1 MKCTEHNEG
10 TNEYTFV
17 RLLMKMIHTFL
28 GMTLRRKLMSSIF
41 ISLSVLSMSSI
52 KTSADVTTTNRPGAL
67 EPTRI
72 VTINPP
78 YGYHPTPVRVRLSR
92 SEIDIIRR
100 LQKLSVSWQSANPPP
115 INLIRWKI
123 EPVAQNSRTVALNI
137 AAFDAARA
145 FLSVP
150 VNDSTK
156 SIVIIIGR
164 TQEYISQQ
172 VNALGCQPNLALYE
186 GAYIMGA
193 TICNR
198 SVIVINLTGY
208 LFVRYVGQPITMQ
221 MEQKP
226 EPPISA
232 TSYIIADRNL
242 SGLAHEWIHVARN
255 RLTDGF
261 IPDNEPAWFREGLAE
276 IVSGLSRVKASNG
289 RMTYLHFHVIR
300 MRKFS
305 NWPNNCGSPLSTFR
319 GNSERPGG
327 CEYLR
332 GAAAVELLIANYGG
346 LTKVVRLYQHM
357 RESGD
362 FFTSFRH
369 TYGMTIAQFE
379 NRADNYAR
387 YITQAEHY
395 GK

>member
-1 MKCTEHNEG
+1 MS
-10 TNEYTFV
+10 TF
-17 RLLMKMIHTFL
+17 
-28 GMTLRRKLMSSIF
+28 RKSL
-41 ISLSVLSMSSI
+41 ISLCIGLLVLNTSSAH
-52 KTSADVTTTNRPGAL
+52 TSATFHQTSAPQVL

-72 VTINPP
+72 VTIKPP
-78 YGYHPTPVRVRLSR
+78 YGYYASPVRVRLSR

-100 LQKLSVSWQSANPPP
+100 LQSLAVNWKPLSPPP
-115 INLIRWKI
+115 SNLLHWRI
-123 EPVAQNSRTVALNI
+123 EPVAENSRTLALNV

-150 VNDSTK
+150 TNNATK
-156 SIVIIIGR
+156 SIVVVIGR
-164 TQEYISQQ
+164 TQEFIRQQ
-172 VNALGCQPNLALYE
+172 VNSLGCQPNLALFE

-208 LFVRYVGQPITMQ
+208 LFVRYIGQPITSQ
-221 MEQKP
+221 MEQKS

-232 TSYIIADRNL
+232 MSYIIADRNL
-242 SGLAHEWIHVARN
+242 SGLAHEWTHVARN

-289 RMTYLHFHVIR
+289 RMTFLHFHVIR

-305 NWPNNCGSPLSTFR
+305 NWPNNCGAHLSTFR
-319 GNSERPGG
+319 DNSDHPGG

-332 GAAAVELLIANYGG
+332 GAAALELLIANYGG
-346 LTKVVRLYQHM
+346 LTKIVKLYSHLK
-357 RESGD
+357 ESGD
-362 FFTSFRH
+362 FLRSFSH
-369 TYGMTIAQFE
+369 TYGMSLSRFE
-379 NRADNYAR
+379 ARADNYAR
-387 YITQAEHY
+387 YISQAEHY
-395 GK
+395 GH

>member
-1 MKCTEHNEG
+1 MSA
-10 TNEYTFV
+10 
-17 RLLMKMIHTFL
+17 I
-28 GMTLRRKLMSSIF
+28 RKSF
-41 ISLSVLSMSSI
+41 ISICIGLFVLSTSTAN
-52 KTSADVTTTNRPGAL
+52 TSATIHQQIASETL

-72 VTINPP
+72 VTIKPP
-78 YGYHPTPVRVRLSR
+78 YGYYTSPVRVRLSR
-92 SEIDIIRR
+92 SEIDIVRR
-100 LQKLSVSWQSANPPP
+100 LQSLAVNWKSLSPPP
-115 INLIRWKI
+115 TNLLHWRI
-123 EPVAQNSRTVALNI
+123 EPVAENSPTFALNV

-150 VNDSTK
+150 VNDATK
-156 SIVIIIGR
+156 SIVIVVAR
-164 TQEYISQQ
+164 TQDFIRQQ

-186 GAYIMGA
+186 SAYIMGA

-208 LFVRYVGQPITMQ
+208 LFVRYIGQPITLQ

-242 SGLAHEWIHVARN
+242 SGLAHEWTHVARN

-276 IVSGLSRVKASNG
+276 VVSGLSRVKASNG

-305 NWPNNCGSPLSTFR
+305 NWPNSCGAHLSTFR
-319 GNSERPGG
+319 DNSDHPGG

-332 GAAAVELLIANYGG
+332 GAAALELLIANYGG
-346 LTKVVRLYQHM
+346 LTKIVNLYSHM
-357 RESGD
+357 RDSGD
-362 FFTSFRH
+362 FLQSFSH
-369 TYGMTIAQFE
+369 TYGMSLSRFE
-379 NRADNYAR
+379 ERADKYAR
-387 YITQAEHY
+387 YISQAEHY
-395 GK
+395 GN

>member
-1 MKCTEHNEG
+1 MKKFWLAAVIALINAALFST
-10 TNEYTFV
+10 
-17 RLLMKMIHTFL
+17 
-28 GMTLRRKLMSSIF
+28 
-41 ISLSVLSMSSI
+41 SLSALPDDQSPSI
-52 KTSADVTTTNRPGAL
+52 HSPFVL
-67 EPTRI
+67 EPTKV
-72 VTINPP
+72 VTIKPP
-78 YGYHPTPVRVRLSR
+78 YGFYVAPIRTRLAK
-92 SEIDIIRR
+92 SEVDIIRR
-100 LQKLSVSWQSANPPP
+100 LQNLAVNWESASPPP
-115 INLIRWKI
+115 INLIRWRI
-123 EPVAQNSRTVALNI
+123 EPSVAASPTIALGI
-137 AAFDAARA
+137 EAFHAARA

-150 VNDSTK
+150 LNDATK
-156 SIVIIIGR
+156 SIVIVIGR
-164 TQEYISQQ
+164 TQEFLRTQ
-172 VNALGCQPNLALYE
+172 VNLLGCQPNLALYQ

-208 LFVRYVGQPITMQ
+208 LFVRSLSQKISLA

-232 TSYIIADRNL
+232 TSYILVDRNL
-242 SGLAHEWIHVARN
+242 SGLAHEWTHVARN

-276 IVSGLSRVKASNG
+276 VVSGLSRVKASNG

-300 MRKFS
+300 LRKFS
-305 NWPNNCGSPLSTFR
+305 NWPNSCGARLKNFR
-319 GNSERPGG
+319 GNSALPGG

-346 LTKVVRLYQHM
+346 LTKIVNLYSHM

-362 FFTSFRH
+362 FLASFQF
-369 TYGMTIAQFE
+369 TYGMSLGQFE
-379 NRADNYAR
+379 LRADNYAR
-387 YITQAEHY
+387 YISQAEHY

>member
-1 MKCTEHNEG
+1 MLLWLQTAYVPIMKK
-10 TNEYTFV
+10 YLKTFTV
-17 RLLMKMIHTFL
+17 AIFAIAML
-28 GMTLRRKLMSSIF
+28 SST
-41 ISLSVLSMSSI
+41 
-52 KTSADVTTTNRPGAL
+52 TSAMANPSKIVSEKPLVL

-72 VTINPP
+72 VTIKPP
-78 YGYHPTPVRVRLSR
+78 YGYYSSPVRVRLSR

-100 LQKLSVSWQSANPPP
+100 LQNLAANWKSLTPPP
-115 INLIRWKI
+115 TNLIRWRI
-123 EPVAQNSRTVALNI
+123 EPIAENSRTVALNI
-137 AAFDAARA
+137 SAFHAARA

-150 VNDSTK
+150 FNDATK

-164 TQEYISQQ
+164 TQEFIRQQ

-208 LFVRYVGQPITMQ
+208 LFVRYLGQPITAQ
-221 MEQKP
+221 MEQRA
-226 EPPISA
+226 EPAISA

-242 SGLAHEWIHVARN
+242 SGLAHEWTHVARN

-276 IVSGLSRVKASNG
+276 IISGLSRVKASNG
-289 RMTYLHFHVIR
+289 RMTYLHFHIIR

-305 NWPNNCGSPLSTFR
+305 NWPNSCGARLSTFR
-319 GNSERPGG
+319 GNSDRPGG

-332 GAAAVELLIANYGG
+332 GAAALELLIANYGG
-346 LTKVVRLYQHM
+346 ISKIVKLYEHM

-362 FFTSFRH
+362 FLSSFAR
-369 TYGMTIAQFE
+369 TYGMTVSQFE
-379 NRADNYAR
+379 ARADKYAR
-387 YITQAEHY
+387 YISQAEHY

>member
-1 MKCTEHNEG
+1 MK
-10 TNEYTFV
+10 
-17 RLLMKMIHTFL
+17 K
-28 GMTLRRKLMSSIF
+28 TLRTIAVVILATAMLSS
-41 ISLSVLSMSSI
+41 
-52 KTSADVTTTNRPGAL
+52 TTNALNNSSNNLVEQPFVL
-67 EPTRI
+67 EPTKL
-72 VTINPP
+72 VTIRPP
-78 YGYHPTPVRVRLSR
+78 YGFYVAPIRTRLAK
-92 SEIDIIRR
+92 SEVDIVRR
-100 LQKLSVSWQSANPPP
+100 LQNLAINWESASPPP
-115 INLIRWKI
+115 TNLIRWRI
-123 EPVAQNSRTVALNI
+123 EPSAANSPTIALGI
-137 AAFDAARA
+137 EAFHAARA

-150 VNDSTK
+150 FNDATR
-156 SIVIIIGR
+156 SIVVIIGR
-164 TQEYISQQ
+164 TQEFLRTQ

-208 LFVRYVGQPITMQ
+208 LFVRSLSQKITL
-221 MEQKP
+221 EVEHKT

-232 TSYIIADRNL
+232 TSYILVDRNL
-242 SGLAHEWIHVARN
+242 SGLAHEWTHVARN

-300 MRKFS
+300 LRKFS
-305 NWPNNCGSPLSTFR
+305 NWPNSCGARLTTFR
-319 GNSERPGG
+319 GNSALPGG

-332 GAAAVELLIANYGG
+332 GAAALELLIANYGG
-346 LTKVVRLYQHM
+346 LTKIVSLYSHM

-362 FFTSFRH
+362 FLASFKF
-369 TYGMTIAQFE
+369 TYGMTLSQFE
-379 NRADNYAR
+379 VRADNYAR
-387 YITQAEHY
+387 YISQAQHY